1 MKHALGHSLMVE
13 HRTLTP
19 LVLVRIQLPQPVIE
33 KHTQR
38 VYFLLPGQLDR
49 PEQSAWPIRRR
60 TINNHS
66 KTDMFNRVFV
76 YGWFIVCQ
84 GRAAPTKVSKLAHRG
99 KFLFVF

>member
-1 MKHALGHSLMVE
+1 MVE

-38 VYFLLPGQLDR
+38 VYFFITRAAG
-49 PEQSAWPIRRR
+49 SARAKRMANI
-60 TINNHS
+60 INNHS

-84 GRAAPTKVSKLAHRG
+84 GRAAPTK
-99 KFLFVF
+99 FVQKA